1 MLYLYPTIL
10 KKFKKSIAILQA
22 KVYNIVKVKSYLQI
36 NKKRVCLFMA
46 KVAKTK
52 NSGTYKNLVGATNYY
67 NAVLQNLQNL
77 QIPVNKINNMQYVLN
92 AVNIATYNTN
102 PAALQYN
109 PIVNQVSGGVQYTFS
124 YMQWQNYPQLTTN
137 ISITTDIV
145 IVINNNGVVNVN
157 QLQMVYE
164 CSYAPAFISNVL
176 QIPYGGYLNT
186 TFNNAPVQI
195 VNYASEGFW
204 QIGIGNN

>member
-1 MLYLYPTIL
+1 M
-10 KKFKKSIAILQA
+10 
-22 KVYNIVKVKSYLQI
+22 
-36 NKKRVCLFMA
+36 
-46 KVAKTK
+46 
-52 NSGTYKNLVGATNYY
+52 
-67 NAVLQNLQNL
+67 
-77 QIPVNKINNMQYVLN
+77 
-92 AVNIATYNTN
+92 
-102 PAALQYN
+102 QYN
-109 PIVNQVSGGVQYTFS
+109 PIVTQTSNGTQYTFN
-124 YMQWQNYPQLTTN
+124 YIQWQMYPQLLID

>member
-1 MLYLYPTIL
+1 
-10 KKFKKSIAILQA
+10 
-22 KVYNIVKVKSYLQI
+22 
-36 NKKRVCLFMA
+36 MA

-77 QIPVNKINNMQYVLN
+77 QIPVNQVNNVQYVLN
-92 AVNIATYNTN
+92 AVNTATYNTN

-164 CSYAPAFISNVL
+164 CELEFMANNKFILTTYTGNGNCIINVL
-176 QIPYGGYLNT
+176 PGGANISCS
-186 TFNNAPVQI
+186 V
-195 VNYASEGFW
+195 
-204 QIGIGNN
+204 GICGTANLLYTDTYNFY

>member
-1 MLYLYPTIL
+1 M
-10 KKFKKSIAILQA
+10 
-22 KVYNIVKVKSYLQI
+22 YNIVKVKS
-36 NKKRVCLFMA
+36 
-46 KVAKTK
+46 
-52 NSGTYKNLVGATNYY
+52 
-67 NAVLQNLQNL
+67 
-77 QIPVNKINNMQYVLN
+77 
-92 AVNIATYNTN
+92 
-102 PAALQYN
+102 
-109 PIVNQVSGGVQYTFS
+109 
-124 YMQWQNYPQLTTN
+124 YPQLTTN

>member
-1 MLYLYPTIL
+1 MLKFFI
-10 KKFKKSIAILQA
+10 KKYCNFT
-22 KVYNIVKVKSYLQI
+22 KSYLQI
-36 NKKRVCLFMA
+36 NKKRVCLFIA

-67 NAVLQNLQNL
+67 KAV
-77 QIPVNKINNMQYVLN
+77 
-92 AVNIATYNTN
+92 
-102 PAALQYN
+102 
-109 PIVNQVSGGVQYTFS
+109 
-124 YMQWQNYPQLTTN
+124 
-137 ISITTDIV
+137 
-145 IVINNNGVVNVN
+145 
-157 QLQMVYE
+157 
-164 CSYAPAFISNVL
+164 FISNVL

>member
-1 MLYLYPTIL
+1 
-10 KKFKKSIAILQA
+10 
-22 KVYNIVKVKSYLQI
+22 
-36 NKKRVCLFMA
+36 
-46 KVAKTK
+46 
-52 NSGTYKNLVGATNYY
+52 
-67 NAVLQNLQNL
+67 
-77 QIPVNKINNMQYVLN
+77 MQYVLN
-92 AVNIATYNTN
+92 AVNTATYNTN

-109 PIVNQVSGGVQYTFS
+109 PIVAQTSNGTQYTFN
-124 YMQWQNYPQLTTN
+124 YIQWQMYPQLLID